1 MTGLLDSIE
10 DPADLRELDPRQLQQ
25 LAGEVRELIIDV
37 VSRNRGHLASNL
49 GVVELTLALHYCFDF
64 AHDRLVWDCGHQAYT
79 HKIITGRREEFPT
92 LRQKQGVSGFANRTE
107 SPYDTFTFGHTATS
121 ISAALGLANAAKL
134 KGREEKVV
142 AVIGDGAMASG
153 MAFEALNHAGA
164 LEQDLLVVLN
174 DNKMS
179 ISRSVGAIAHYL
191 RKVRATP
198 PFADIRREVQ
208 DVLGMI
214 PVVGHRFDTMM
225 NRLRDA
231 IQTAITP
238 GGLFVD
244 FGFNYYGPVNGHNLD
259 ELTDAFRDLKRVDG
273 PVLLHV
279 LTEKGHGFSPACE
292 DPTKFHS
299 SKRFELADGTL
310 TGLEKPSGVSY
321 SKVFGTTLCEIAEKN
336 PDVVAITA
344 AMPDGTG
351 LTDFADRF
359 PDRFHDVGICEQHA
373 VGLANGLAT
382 GGLKPVFAVY
392 STFLQRAVDQVNHD
406 MALQESPV
414 VLCIDRAG
422 LVGADG
428 PTHHG
433 LNDIAYLRTIP
444 GMNLMAPRD
453 GAELRAMLRL
463 ALQLEQPAAIR
474 YPRERIPDEDGPQ
487 RSVELRLGRAET
499 CREGADGVIIAYGAL
514 VHRAMEAAELLQQ
527 TDGLQVGVINAR
539 FVRPLDRDAICGA
552 VASHG
557 AVLVAED
564 ARVAGGFGSA
574 VLELLSEEGIPADN
588 VRLAGVPMEFIQHAP
603 RDDQLA
609 RCRLD
614 GPGLAD
620 RMRRLVRQHAPA

>member
-1 MTGLLDSIE
+1 MTTLLDSIN
-10 DPADLRELDPRQLQQ
+10 DPSDLRELNLQQLQQ
-25 LAGEVRELIIDV
+25 LAAEIRELIIRV
-37 VSRNRGHLASNL
+37 ISRNKGHLASNL
-49 GVVELTLALHYCFDF
+49 GVVELTLALHYCFDLSRD
-64 AHDRLVWDCGHQAYT
+64 HLVWDCGHQAYT
-79 HKIITGRREEFPT
+79 HKIITGRREEFAT
-92 LRQKQGVSGFANRTE
+92 LRQEEGISGFANRRE
-107 SPYDTFTFGHTATS
+107 SSYDTFSFGHTGTS
-121 ISAALGLANAAKL
+121 LSAALGLANAAKL
-134 KGREEKVV
+134 QGRDERVF

-191 RKVRATP
+191 RKVRAAP
-198 PFADIRREVQ
+198 PFADIRRELQ

-214 PVVGHRFDTMM
+214 PLVGHRFDSVM

-231 IQTAITP
+231 VQTAITP

-244 FGFNYYGPVNGHNLD
+244 FGFHYYGPVNGHNLD
-259 ELTDAFRDLKRVDG
+259 ELIDALRDLERVKG

-279 LTEKGHGFSPACE
+279 VTEKGHGFRPARQ

-299 SKRFELADGTL
+299 SSRFELADGTL
-310 TGLEKPSGVSY
+310 RDLESPSGMSY
-321 SKVFGTTLCEIAEKN
+321 SQVFGETLCEIAEQA
-336 PDVVAITA
+336 PEIVAITA

-351 LTDFADRF
+351 LTEFAQRF

-373 VGLANGLAT
+373 MGLANGLAT

-392 STFLQRAVDQVNHD
+392 STFLQRAIDQVNHD
-406 MALQESPV
+406 MALQESPI

-444 GMNLMAPRD
+444 GMNMMAPRD
-453 GAELRAMLRL
+453 GAELRAMVRL
-463 ALQLEQPAAIR
+463 ALQLGQPAAIR
-474 YPRERIPDEDGPQ
+474 YPREQIPDQGRLDRALG
-487 RSVELRLGRAET
+487 LRLGRSET

-514 VHRAMEAAELLQQ
+514 VQRALEAADLLEE

-539 FVRPLDRDAICGA
+539 FVRPLDREAICDA
-552 VASHG
+552 VATHG

-574 VLELLSEEGIPADN
+574 VLELLCEEGIPTDN
-588 VRLAGVPMEFIQHAP
+588 VRLAGVPLEFIRHAP
-603 RDDQLA
+603 RDSQLA

-614 GPGLAD
+614 ATGLAD
-620 RMRRLVRQHAPA
+620 RMRRLVRELARA